1 MFDIRGPRWWAVAL
15 RGLAAVFFGVA
26 MFVWPNMSL
35 AVLIALFGAY
45 ALVDGIF
52 AIAAAVRAA
61 ESQMRWWPLLLV
73 GIAGIGA
80 GVVTF
85 LRPGLTAEALLYVIA
100 FWAIAV
106 GVFEIVA
113 AIDLR
118 RLISDEWLLGL
129 SGALSIVFGIL
140 LLANPRAGILS
151 ILWIIGIY
159 AIAGGIT
166 TILLGFRLRGVQE
179 QTNRNR
185 PALT

>member
-1 MFDIRGPRWWAVAL
+1 MFNAQGPHWWAVAL
-15 RGLAAVFFGVA
+15 RGLAAVFFGTA
-26 MFVWPNMSL
+26 MFVWPRMSL
-35 AVLIALFGAY
+35 VVLIAVFGAY

-85 LRPGLTAEALLYVIA
+85 LWPGLTAVALLYVIA
-100 FWAIAV
+100 FWAIAI
-106 GVFEIVA
+106 GAFEIVA

-118 RLISDEWLLGL
+118 KLISDEWLLAL
-129 SGALSIVFGIL
+129 SGALAIAFGIL

-166 TILLGFRLRGVQE
+166 TILLGFRLRRLQAHI
-179 QTNRNR
+179 NR
-185 PALT
+185 PVLT